1 MLLDAL
7 AYDRQAVLAGE
18 WWRLLTAH
26 LVHLGTAHAAAG
38 ALAAALGPLLFRA
51 AAGWPGWTA
60 AALAAAAA
68 VDAGLLL
75 DPAVRWYAGASGLAH
90 GLLAYGA
97 VRALL
102 APPATGSPRRLAAA
116 CLAVLAAKLAWEA
129 CCGALPASEALTGGP
144 VHVAAH
150 RDGALGGLL
159 AALAAAART
168 RHRR

>member
-1 MLLDAL
+1 MVLDAL
-7 AYDRQAVLAGE
+7 AYDRGAVLAGE

-26 LVHLGTAHAAAG
+26 LVHLGAAHAAAG
-38 ALAAALGPLLFRA
+38 ALATALGPLLFRA
-51 AAGWPGWTA
+51 AAGWRGWTA

-97 VRALL
+97 ARTLL
-102 APPATGSPRRLAAA
+102 GPAAAGAPRRLAAA
-116 CLAVLAAKLAWEA
+116 FLVLLATKLAWET

-159 AALAAAART
+159 AALAAAALP
-168 RHRR
+168 RRR